1 MTELFAASDV
11 VKLRKVIKNNDE
23 NFSKQIDAL
32 FKREDLL
39 DHQTAKFLHSLFEKY
54 TDMSEFK
61 IDLEKIDFN
70 SIENLNL
77 NCILISLAIA
87 EKKLT
92 QDYLKFL
99 DVLQERI
106 VILKEEQMIVLAQE
120 HIEEMKNLQDDIS

>member
-1 MTELFAASDV
+1 MTSLFTPSDI
-11 VKLRKVIKNNDE
+11 VKLRKTIRNNDE
-23 NFSKQIDAL
+23 NFAQQIDAL
-32 FKREDLL
+32 FKKTELL

-54 TDMSEFK
+54 TDMSECK

-106 VILKEEQMIVLAQE
+106 VILKEEKMIVLAQE
-120 HIEEMKNLQDDIS
+120 HIEEMKNLQEEIV